1 MTAPQAPA
9 RAEHE
14 HVRHHSRSGLNFSPA
29 AMKWIDRGTFLFLL
43 AIYLFVVLLPFY
55 WIIVSSFTPRN
66 QIFTTPPRYWFG
78 DFTLRNYRAL
88 ADSIPLVDYMINS
101 LIFATGAS
109 VLSVAAA
116 FLASYPLAR
125 MKFRGSSVIFA
136 AFIISIALPQ
146 IGTLVP
152 LFELFKELDLINTRH
167 GLILLQASLVTPF
180 TVWILVPFLQ
190 QIPRE
195 IEEAAI
201 VDGARLHQVILH
213 ILLPVMRP
221 ALATLFIINFIISWN
236 ELLYPLVF
244 AQREKVLSVGLV
256 ELAVEPT
263 AGGGRPWDLLS
274 AMSVLMIVPVLLL
287 VLFFQRLIVSGLTR
301 GALKG

>member
-1 MTAPQAPA
+1 MSAASGQTIDGQRGSRFDLSPNTA
-9 RAEHE
+9 RW
-14 HVRHHSRSGLNFSPA
+14 F
-29 AMKWIDRGTFLFLL
+29 DRILFFALL
-43 AIYLFVVLLPFY
+43 AIYLTIVILPFY

-66 QIFTTPPRYWFG
+66 KIFTSPPRYWFSE
-78 DFTLRNYRAL
+78 FTLNNYRML
-88 ADSIPLVDYMINS
+88 ASSIPLLDYMVNS

-109 VLSVAAA
+109 LLSVAAA

-125 MKFRGSSVIFA
+125 MQFRGATIVFG

-152 LFELFKELDLINTRH
+152 LFELFKNLNLINTRQ
-167 GLILLQASLVTPF
+167 GLILLQASLIVPF
-180 TVWILVPFLQ
+180 TVWIMVPFLQ

-201 VDGARLHQVILH
+201 VDGARTWHIITQVLFP
-213 ILLPVMRP
+213 LMRP
-221 ALATLFIINFIISWN
+221 ALATMFIINFITSWN

-244 AQREKVLSVGLV
+244 AQTDKVLSVGLV
-256 ELAVEPT
+256 ELAVEPN
-263 AGGGRPWDLLS
+263 AGGGRPWDMLS
-274 AMSVLMIVPVLLL
+274 AMSVLMIVPVLIIVLL
-287 VLFFQRLIVSGLTR
+287 FQRMIVAGLTR

>member
-1 MTAPQAPA
+1 MTAPQAA
-9 RAEHE
+9 TGTQGNRTRDQKKSA
-14 HVRHHSRSGLNFSPA
+14 LDLSPTTA
-29 AMKWIDRGTFLFLL
+29 KWLDRGIFAVLL
-43 AIYLFVVLLPFY
+43 ASYLFVVLLPFY
-55 WIIVSSFTPRN
+55 WIVLSSFTPRN
-66 QIFTTPPRYWFG
+66 QIFTTPPRYWFSE
-78 DFTLRNYRAL
+78 FTLDNYRAL
-88 ADSIPLVDYMINS
+88 ADNIPLLEYMANS

-109 VLSVAAA
+109 LLSVAAA

-125 MKFRGSSVIFA
+125 MQFRGAGLIFA
-136 AFIISIALPQ
+136 AFIISLALPQ

-152 LFELFKELDLINTRH
+152 LFELFKNLGLINTRH
-167 GLILLQASLVTPF
+167 GLILLEASLITPF
-180 TVWILVPFLQ
+180 TVWIMVPFLQ

-201 VDGARLHQVILH
+201 VDGARIYHIIAQILF
-213 ILLPVMRP
+213 PVMRP
-221 ALATLFIINFIISWN
+221 ALATMFIINFIITWN

-274 AMSVLMIVPVLLL
+274 AMSVIMIVPVLLL
-287 VLFFQRLIVSGLTR
+287 VLMFQRLIVAGLTR